1 MLYITPCDEF
11 ILLLFNYS
19 VLEVF
24 VPLSLLDYFERGGPV
39 MYVMLSLSIYGVA
52 VILFKVYQFWNA
64 GMFSRNTFIDKA
76 VQEIRGGDLQRAS
89 RTLSRV
95 KGPIARIMRVA
106 LDCVAN
112 REISQRSK
120 EAEIARVG
128 AADIRYLESHLRGL
142 EMIANIGPL
151 LGLLGTV
158 MGMVT
163 AFSKLEA
170 AGARVDPSLF
180 AGGIWEA
187 FLSTVAGL
195 IVAIPAIAAYYI
207 TDALIERVRATMRD
221 VSIQILALEDEF
233 KRNEKELKRKEAV
246 KREAEMREIEDRVKS
261 AASAARSAP
270 QSSSTLH
277 LLNPRYGQF

>member
-1 MLYITPCDEF
+1 MSIFDF
-11 ILLLFNYS
+11 FHK
-19 VLEVF
+19 
-24 VPLSLLDYFERGGPV
+24 GGPV
-39 MYVMLSLSIYGVA
+39 MFILLGLSIYGVA
-52 VILFKVYQFWNA
+52 VIMFKIYQFWNA
-64 GMFSRNTFIDKA
+64 GMFSQDTFIEKA
-76 VQEIRGGDLQRAS
+76 VQQIRAGDIVSAS
-89 RTLSRV
+89 RTLSSV
-95 KGPIARIMRVA
+95 KGPVARIMRVS

-158 MGMVT
+158 IGMVS
-163 AFSKLEA
+163 AFAKLEA

-187 FLSTVAGL
+187 FLCTVAGL
-195 IVAIPAIAAYYI
+195 IVAIPAIGAYYAV
-207 TDALIERVRATMRD
+207 DAMIERVRSTMRD

-233 KRNEKELKRKEAV
+233 KRNEKEIKRKEAV
-246 KREAEMREIEDRVKS
+246 KREIEMRELEDRMKN
-261 AASAARSAP
+261 AATQTRSTP
-270 QSSSTLH
+270 QNSSTLH
-277 LLNPRYGQF
+277 LLNPRYANF

>member
-1 MLYITPCDEF
+1 MTVFEF
-11 ILLLFNYS
+11 FHK
-19 VLEVF
+19 
-24 VPLSLLDYFERGGPV
+24 GGSV
-39 MYVMLSLSIYGVA
+39 MYVLLGLSIYGVS
-52 VILFKVYQFWNA
+52 VILFKIYQFYNA
-64 GMFSRNTFIDKA
+64 GMFSRNNFIDQA
-76 VQEIRGGDLQRAS
+76 VLEIRSGDIVSAS
-89 RTLSRV
+89 RTLSTV

-158 MGMVT
+158 IGMVI
-163 AFSKLEA
+163 AFSRLES

-187 FLSTVAGL
+187 FLCTVAGL
-195 IVAIPAIAAYYI
+195 VVAIPAIGAYYAI
-207 TDALIERVRATMRD
+207 DALIERVRSTMRD

-246 KREAEMREIEDRVKS
+246 KREIEMRELEDRVKN
-261 AASAARSAP
+261 AAVPARSTP
-270 QSSSTLH
+270 QNSSTLH
-277 LLNPRYGQF
+277 LLNPRYF

>member
-1 MLYITPCDEF
+1 MTVIDYF
-11 ILLLFNYS
+11 QRGGFVMYILL
-19 VLEVF
+19 
-24 VPLSLLDYFERGGPV
+24 G
-39 MYVMLSLSIYGVA
+39 LSIYGVA
-52 VILFKVYQFWNA
+52 VVLFKMYQFWNA
-64 GMFSRNTFIDKA
+64 GMFSRNSFIDKA
-76 VQEIRGGDLQRAS
+76 VQEIRAGDIQQAMRI
-89 RTLSRV
+89 LSQVR
-95 KGPIARIMRVA
+95 GPVARIMRVS

-158 MGMVT
+158 IGMVT
-163 AFSKLEA
+163 AFSRLEA

-187 FLSTVAGL
+187 FLCTVAGL

-207 TDALIERVRATMRD
+207 IDGLIERVRATMRD

-233 KRNEKELKRKEAV
+233 KRNEKDVKRKEAL
-246 KREAEMREIEDRVKS
+246 KREQEMREIEDRVKT
-261 AASAARSAP
+261 AAAGSRSTP
-270 QSSSTLH
+270 QNSNTLH
-277 LLNPRYGQF
+277 LLNPRYSQF

>member
-1 MLYITPCDEF
+1 MCALGLQGPA
-11 ILLLFNYS
+11 
-19 VLEVF
+19 
-24 VPLSLLDYFERGGPV
+24 PLSFSTPEEFLVSVIDYIQRGGPV
-39 MYVMLSLSIYGVA
+39 MYVLLCLSIYGLA
-52 VILFKVYQFWNA
+52 VILFKIYQFWQA
-64 GMFSRNTFIDKA
+64 GLFSRDHYIEKA
-76 VQEIRGGDLQRAS
+76 VQEIREGDIQKAS
-89 RTLSRV
+89 ATLSTV
-95 KGPIARIMRVA
+95 KGPIARIMRVS

-112 REISQRSK
+112 RDISQRSK

-195 IVAIPAIAAYYI
+195 IVAIPSIAAYYI
-207 TDALIERVRATMRD
+207 IDSFIERVRATMRD

-233 KRNEKELKRKEAV
+233 KRNEKEVKRKEAV
-246 KREAEMREIEDRVKS
+246 MREIEMRELEDRVKN

-270 QSSSTLH
+270 QTSSTLH
-277 LLNPRYGQF
+277 LLNPRYNQF

>member
-1 MLYITPCDEF
+1 
-11 ILLLFNYS
+11 
-19 VLEVF
+19 
-24 VPLSLLDYFERGGPV
+24 
-39 MYVMLSLSIYGVA
+39 
-52 VILFKVYQFWNA
+52 VIFFKLYQFWNA
-64 GMFSRNTFIDKA
+64 GLFSRDSFIEKA
-76 VQEIRGGDLQRAS
+76 VAEIRAGDVAQAS
-89 RTLSRV
+89 ATLSRV
-95 KGPIARIMRVA
+95 RGPVARIMRVA

-158 MGMVT
+158 IGMVT

-187 FLSTVAGL
+187 FLCTVAGL
-195 IVAIPAIAAYYI
+195 IVAIPSIAAYYI
-207 TDALIERVRATMRD
+207 IDAGIERVRATMRD

-233 KRNEKELKRKEAV
+233 RRNEKERRRQESVL
-246 KREAEMREIEDRVKS
+246 REAELRDLEDRVRS
-261 AASAARSAP
+261 VAAVERATP
-270 QSSSTLH
+270 QNSSTLH
-277 LLNPRYGQF
+277 LLNPRYGAL

>member
-1 MLYITPCDEF
+1 M
-11 ILLLFNYS
+11 
-19 VLEVF
+19 
-24 VPLSLLDYFERGGPV
+24 PLGFLDYFERGGPV
-39 MYVMLSLSIYGVA
+39 MYVMLMLSIYGVA
-52 VILFKVYQFWNA
+52 VIIFKIYQFWNA
-64 GMFSRNTFIDKA
+64 GMFSRNAFIDQA
-76 VQEIRGGDLQRAS
+76 VHEIRAGDIQKAS

-142 EMIANIGPL
+142 ELIANLGPL

-158 MGMVT
+158 MGMVA
-163 AFSKLEA
+163 AFAKLEA

-195 IVAIPAIAAYYI
+195 VVAIPAIAAYYAI
-207 TDALIERVRATMRD
+207 DALIERVRATMRD
-221 VSIQILALEDEF
+221 VSIQVLALEDEF
-233 KRNEKELKRKEAV
+233 KRNEKELKRQEAV
-246 KREAEMREIEDRVKS
+246 KREIEMRELEERVKN
-261 AASAARSAP
+261 AASTSRSTP
-270 QSSSTLH
+270 QSNSTLH
-277 LLNPRYGQF
+277 LLNPRYSQF

>member
-1 MLYITPCDEF
+1 
-11 ILLLFNYS
+11 
-19 VLEVF
+19 
-24 VPLSLLDYFERGGPV
+24 
-39 MYVMLSLSIYGVA
+39 MYVLLSLSIYGMA
-52 VILFKVYQFWNA
+52 VIMYKIYQFWNA
-64 GMFSRNTFIDKA
+64 GMFVHDSFIDKA
-76 VQEIRGGDLQRAS
+76 VQEIREGDIQKAS
-89 RTLSRV
+89 RTLSTV

-142 EMIANIGPL
+142 ELISNVGPL

-195 IVAIPAIAAYYI
+195 VVAIPAIGAYYVV
-207 TDALIERVRATMRD
+207 DSLIERVRATMRD
-221 VSIQILALEDEF
+221 VSVQILALEDEF
-233 KRNEKELKRKEAV
+233 KRNEKELKRKDAV
-246 KREAEMREIEDRVKS
+246 KREIEMREIEDRVKNTVS
-261 AASAARSAP
+261 TSRSTP
-270 QSSSTLH
+270 QNSSTLH
-277 LLNPRYGQF
+277 LLNPRYSQF

>member
-1 MLYITPCDEF
+1 
-11 ILLLFNYS
+11 
-19 VLEVF
+19 
-24 VPLSLLDYFERGGPV
+24 
-39 MYVMLSLSIYGVA
+39 MYVLLCLSIYGLA
-52 VILFKVYQFWNA
+52 VILFKIYQFWQA
-64 GMFSRNTFIDKA
+64 GLFSRDHYIEKA
-76 VQEIRGGDLQRAS
+76 VQEIREGDIQKAS
-89 RTLSRV
+89 ATLSTV

-112 REISQRSK
+112 RDISQRSK

-207 TDALIERVRATMRD
+207 IDSFIERIRATMRD
-221 VSIQILALEDEF
+221 VSIQIFALEDEF
-233 KRNEKELKRKEAV
+233 KRNEKEVKRKEAV
-246 KREAEMREIEDRVKS
+246 KREIEMRELEDRVKT
-261 AASAARSAP
+261 AASASRSAP
-270 QSSSTLH
+270 QTSNTLH
-277 LLNPRYGQF
+277 LLNPRYNQF

>member
-1 MLYITPCDEF
+1 MTVI
-11 ILLLFNYS
+11 
-19 VLEVF
+19 
-24 VPLSLLDYFERGGPV
+24 DYFQRGGPI
-39 MYVMLSLSIYGVA
+39 MYILLCLSIYGVA
-52 VILFKVYQFWNA
+52 VVLFKMYQFWNA
-64 GMFSRNTFIDKA
+64 GMFSRNAFIDKA
-76 VQEIRGGDLQRAS
+76 VQEIRAGDIQNAS

-142 EMIANIGPL
+142 EMIANVGPL

-187 FLSTVAGL
+187 FLCTVAGL
-195 IVAIPAIAAYYI
+195 VVAIPAIGAYYVV
-207 TDALIERVRATMRD
+207 DALIERIRATMRD

-233 KRNEKELKRKEAV
+233 KRNEKEHKRKEALR
-246 KREAEMREIEDRVKS
+246 REVEMREIEDRVMS
-261 AASAARSAP
+261 AANNSRSTP
-270 QSSSTLH
+270 QSSNTLH
-277 LLNPRYGQF
+277 LLNPRYNQL

>member
-1 MLYITPCDEF
+1 MTF
-11 ILLLFNYS
+11 
-19 VLEVF
+19 
-24 VPLSLLDYFERGGPV
+24 LDYFERGGPV
-39 MYVMLSLSIYGVA
+39 MWVMLMLSIYGVA
-52 VILFKVYQFWNA
+52 VVLFKIYQFWNA
-64 GMFSRNTFIDKA
+64 GIFVNNSFVDQA
-76 VQEIRGGDLQRAS
+76 VQEIRGGDIHKAS

-95 KGPIARIMRVA
+95 KGPVARIMRVA

-187 FLSTVAGL
+187 FLTTVAGL
-195 IVAIPAIAAYYI
+195 VVAIPAIAAYYVI
-207 TDALIERVRATMRD
+207 DSLIERVRSTMRD

-233 KRNEKELKRKEAV
+233 KRNEKELRRKEAV
-246 KREAEMREIEDRVKS
+246 KREMEMRELEDRVKS
-261 AASAARSAP
+261 AASAGAARSTP

-277 LLNPRYGQF
+277 LLNPRYF

>member
-1 MLYITPCDEF
+1 MTIVDYF
-11 ILLLFNYS
+11 QRGGFVMYILL
-19 VLEVF
+19 
-24 VPLSLLDYFERGGPV
+24 G
-39 MYVMLSLSIYGVA
+39 LSIYGVA
-52 VILFKVYQFWNA
+52 VILFKMYQFWNA

-76 VQEIRGGDLQRAS
+76 VQEIRAGDIQKAS

-95 KGPIARIMRVA
+95 RGPIARIMRVA

-158 MGMVT
+158 IGMVT
-163 AFSKLEA
+163 AFSRLEA

-187 FLSTVAGL
+187 FLCTVAGL

-207 TDALIERVRATMRD
+207 IDSLIERVRATMRD

-233 KRNEKELKRKEAV
+233 KKNEKELKRKDAL
-246 KREAEMREIEDRVKS
+246 KREVEMRELEDRVKN
-261 AASAARSAP
+261 AASNNRSTP
-270 QSSSTLH
+270 QQSNTLH
-277 LLNPRYGQF
+277 LLNPRYSQF

>member
-1 MLYITPCDEF
+1 MTIADF
-11 ILLLFNYS
+11 FH
-19 VLEVF
+19 
-24 VPLSLLDYFERGGPV
+24 RGGPV
-39 MYVMLSLSIYGVA
+39 MFVLLALSIYGVT
-52 VILFKVYQFWNA
+52 VIFFKMYQFWNA
-64 GMFSRNTFIDKA
+64 GLFARDNYIDQA
-76 VQEIRGGDLQRAS
+76 VAEIRAGDIKKAS
-89 RTLSRV
+89 EILASV
-95 KGPIARIMRVA
+95 KGPIARIMKVA

-142 EMIANIGPL
+142 EMIGNMGPL

-158 MGMVT
+158 MGMVA
-163 AFSKLEA
+163 AFAKLEA

-187 FLSTVAGL
+187 FLCTVAGL
-195 IVAIPAIAAYYI
+195 IVAIPAIGAYYGI
-207 TDALIERVRATMRD
+207 DAMIERVRATMRD

-233 KRNEKELKRKEAV
+233 KKNEKELRRKESE
-246 KREAEMREIEDRVKS
+246 KRELEMRELEDRVKN
-261 AASAARSAP
+261 AALTERSTP

-277 LLNPRYGQF
+277 LLSPRYANF

>member
-1 MLYITPCDEF
+1 MSIT
-11 ILLLFNYS
+11 
-19 VLEVF
+19 
-24 VPLSLLDYFERGGPV
+24 DYFERGGIV
-39 MYVMLSLSIYGVA
+39 MYVLLCLSIYGVA
-52 VILFKVYQFWNA
+52 VVFYKAYQFWNA
-64 GMFSRNTFIDKA
+64 GMFSHNEFIDKA
-76 VQEIRGGDLQRAS
+76 VHEIRQGDIQKAS
-89 RTLSRV
+89 RTLSTV

-142 EMIANIGPL
+142 ELIANVGPL

-163 AFSKLEA
+163 AFAKLEA
-170 AGARVDPSLF
+170 AGSRVDPSLF

-187 FLSTVAGL
+187 FLCTVAGL
-195 IVAIPAIAAYYI
+195 VVAIPAIGVYYLV
-207 TDALIERVRATMRD
+207 DSLIERVRATMRD

-246 KREAEMREIEDRVKS
+246 KREVEMRELEDRVKN
-261 AASAARSAP
+261 AASNTRSTP

-277 LLNPRYGQF
+277 LLNPRYSQF

>member
-1 MLYITPCDEF
+1 M
-11 ILLLFNYS
+11 
-19 VLEVF
+19 
-24 VPLSLLDYFERGGPV
+24 DYLQRGGPV
-39 MYVMLSLSIYGVA
+39 MYILLSLSIYGVA
-52 VILFKVYQFWNA
+52 VIMFKIYQFWNA
-64 GMFSRNTFIDKA
+64 GMFSHNSFIDIA
-76 VQEIRGGDLQRAS
+76 VQEIRAGDILKAS
-89 RTLSRV
+89 RTLSTV

-195 IVAIPAIAAYYI
+195 VVAIPAIAAYYI
-207 TDALIERVRATMRD
+207 IDALIERVRATMRD

-233 KRNEKELKRKEAV
+233 KRNEKEIKRKEASR
-246 KREAEMREIEDRVKS
+246 REIEMRELEDRVKS
-261 AASAARSAP
+261 AAQNTRSTP

-277 LLNPRYGQF
+277 LLNPRYGL

>member
-1 MLYITPCDEF
+1 M
-11 ILLLFNYS
+11 S
-19 VLEVF
+19 VF
-24 VPLSLLDYFERGGPV
+24 DFFHKGGPV
-39 MYVMLSLSIYGVA
+39 MYVLLCLSIYGVL
-52 VILFKVYQFWNA
+52 VILFKIYQFWDA
-64 GMFSRNTFIDKA
+64 GMFARDVFIEKA
-76 VQEIRGGDLQRAS
+76 VNEIRAGDITSAS
-89 RTLSRV
+89 RTLSSVR
-95 KGPIARIMRVA
+95 GPVARIMRVA

-158 MGMVT
+158 IGMVT
-163 AFSKLEA
+163 AFARLEA

-187 FLSTVAGL
+187 FLCTVAGL
-195 IVAIPAIAAYYI
+195 IVAIPAIGAYYAI
-207 TDALIERVRATMRD
+207 DSMIERVRATMRD

-233 KRNEKELKRKEAV
+233 KKNEKELKRKEAI
-246 KREAEMREIEDRVKS
+246 KREIEMRELEDRVKNV
-261 AASAARSAP
+261 AGNTRSTP
-270 QSSSTLH
+270 QSNSTLS
-277 LLNPRYGQF
+277 LLNPRYSNF

>member
-1 MLYITPCDEF
+1 M
-11 ILLLFNYS
+11 S
-19 VLEVF
+19 VV
-24 VPLSLLDYFERGGPV
+24 DYFSRGGPV
-39 MYVMLSLSIYGVA
+39 MYVLLCLSIYGVT
-52 VILFKVYQFWNA
+52 VIMYKIYQFWNA
-64 GMFSRNTFIDKA
+64 GMFMHNSFIDKA
-76 VQEIRGGDLQRAS
+76 VQEIREGDIQKAS

-142 EMIANIGPL
+142 EMIANVGPL

-195 IVAIPAIAAYYI
+195 VVAIPAIGAYYMV
-207 TDALIERVRATMRD
+207 DALIERVRATMRD

-233 KRNEKELKRKEAV
+233 KRNEKELKRKDAV
-246 KREAEMREIEDRVKS
+246 KREVEMRELEDRVKNVVS
-261 AASAARSAP
+261 SSRSTP

-277 LLNPRYGQF
+277 LLNPRY

>member
-1 MLYITPCDEF
+1 MN
-11 ILLLFNYS
+11 ILDF
-19 VLEVF
+19 F
-24 VPLSLLDYFERGGPV
+24 HRGGPV
-39 MYVMLSLSIYGVA
+39 MYVLLGLSIYGVA
-52 VILFKVYQFWNA
+52 VIMFKIYQFWSA
-64 GMFSRNTFIDKA
+64 GMFARDTYIEQA
-76 VQEIRGGDLQRAS
+76 VQQIRQGDIVQAS
-89 RTLSRV
+89 RILSTV
-95 KGPIARIMRVA
+95 KGPVARIMRVA

-112 REISQRSK
+112 RDISQRSK

-128 AADIRYLESHLRGL
+128 AADVRYLESHLRGL

-163 AFSKLEA
+163 AFAKLEA

-195 IVAIPAIAAYYI
+195 VVAIPAIGAYYAI
-207 TDALIERVRATMRD
+207 DALIERVRATMRD

-233 KRNEKELKRKEAV
+233 KRNEKEIKRKEAV
-246 KREAEMREIEDRVKS
+246 KREIEMRELEDRMKT
-261 AASAARSAP
+261 AASSSRSTP
-270 QSSSTLH
+270 QNSSTLH
-277 LLNPRYGQF
+277 LLNPRYSVL

>member
-1 MLYITPCDEF
+1 MLVAEF
-11 ILLLFNYS
+11 FN
-19 VLEVF
+19 
-24 VPLSLLDYFERGGPV
+24 RGGPV
-39 MYVMLSLSIYGVA
+39 MYVLLALSIYGVA
-52 VILFKVYQFWNA
+52 VILFKIYQFWNA
-64 GMFSRNTFIDKA
+64 GIFLPSNYIDKA
-76 VQEIRGGDLQRAS
+76 VNEIRAGDIRSALA
-89 RTLSRV
+89 TLSTVR
-95 KGPIARIMRVA
+95 GPIARIMRVA

-128 AADIRYLESHLRGL
+128 ASDIRYLEMHLRGL
-142 EMIANIGPL
+142 EMIANVGPL

-158 MGMVT
+158 MGMVV

-195 IVAIPAIAAYYI
+195 VVAIPAIGAYYAI
-207 TDALIERVRATMRD
+207 DALIERVRATMRD

-233 KRNEKELKRKEAV
+233 KRNEKELKRKDAV
-246 KREAEMREIEDRVKS
+246 KREIEMRELEERVKD
-261 AASAARSAP
+261 AASNTRSTP
-270 QSSSTLH
+270 QNSSTLH
-277 LLNPRYGQF
+277 LLNPRYSSF